1 MAGVQPAGAGAG
13 APGLSNHLE
22 IHDLVVT
29 PRGDTATVQG
39 FRDGRVLLK
48 YTDPLPGADP
58 DVTLHAALVRKCTP
72 GVRPPEPVRVKR

>member
-1 MAGVQPAGAGAG
+1 
-13 APGLSNHLE
+13 LSSHLE

-48 YTDPLPGADP
+48 YTDPLPGAEP
-58 DVTLHAALVRKCTP
+58 DVALHASLVRKFTP
-72 GVRPPEPVRVKR
+72 GTRQPDPVRVTVKGKR